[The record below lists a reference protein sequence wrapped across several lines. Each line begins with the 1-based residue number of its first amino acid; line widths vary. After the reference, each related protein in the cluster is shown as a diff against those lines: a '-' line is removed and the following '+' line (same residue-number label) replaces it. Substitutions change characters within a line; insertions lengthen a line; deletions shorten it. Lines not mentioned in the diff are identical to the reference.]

1 MCKKKWCAVT
11 WQDCDIVN
19 EENLRHQN
27 SILFDS
33 FSFSFVGHIGPTC
46 LHTILNYQP
55 SPVEITHNGFYS
67 TVEYKKKQLRHF
79 ISVQQQDETT
89 WTSRIPE
96 LDAHASSC
104 YRFDA
109 KMERLGL
116 LPLAR
121 PMVVVVRGPKGFW
134 QVSASVPPPPRGPVA
149 RASIPPCSRGPQ
161 VDLSGALLSH
171 PS

>member
-55 SPVEITHNGFYS
+55 SPVEITHHNGFYS

-89 WTSRIPE
+89 
-96 LDAHASSC
+96 
-104 YRFDA
+104 
-109 KMERLGL
+109 
-116 LPLAR
+116 
-121 PMVVVVRGPKGFW
+121 
-134 QVSASVPPPPRGPVA
+134 
-149 RASIPPCSRGPQ
+149 
-161 VDLSGALLSH
+161 
-171 PS
+171 